1 MKIIRLSNNV
11 KIVASEFFVAFDVET
26 TGLSPTDDA
35 IVEIG
40 AAVFINGSV
49 DKTFRTY
56 VNPGCHIPENVSAI
70 NHITDE
76 MVQDAPPIKEAIKAF
91 YKFLEQYIE
100 EDTVEILFASH
111 NAKFDMGFLAAAKR
125 KTRVK
130 EPVEIYFVDT
140 LAIAR
145 EKISLR
151 NYKLG
156 TIADAFEIEHDDH
169 HAESDSVTCGKILLQ
184 LLPDRPLTIHDK
196 ARIEEENKKS
206 MKRGRWLLLGML
218 LIFILLLIKGLLAR

>member
-1 MKIIRLSNNV
+1 MKIIRLSSNV

-26 TGLSPTDDA
+26 TGLNPDEDS

-40 AAVFINGSV
+40 AAVFVNGSV
-49 DKTFRTY
+49 DKTFKSF
-56 VNPGCHIPENVSAI
+56 VNPGCHIPENVSKI
-70 NHITDE
+70 NHITDD
-76 MVQDAPPIKEAIKAF
+76 MVRNAPPIKEALKAF

-100 EDTVEILFASH
+100 EDDVEFLFASH
-111 NAKFDMGFLAAAKR
+111 NAKFDMGFLSAAKR

-130 EPVEIYFVDT
+130 EPVDIYFVDT

-145 EKISLR
+145 EKITLP

-169 HAESDSVTCGKILLQ
+169 HADSDSVTCGKVLLQ
-184 LLPDRPLTIHDK
+184 LLPDKPLTIYDK
-196 ARIEEENKKS
+196 ARLEEENKKS
-206 MKRGRWLLLGML
+206 MKTGRY
-218 LIFILLLIKGLLAR
+218 ILLSILIAFVLLVVFGLLAG